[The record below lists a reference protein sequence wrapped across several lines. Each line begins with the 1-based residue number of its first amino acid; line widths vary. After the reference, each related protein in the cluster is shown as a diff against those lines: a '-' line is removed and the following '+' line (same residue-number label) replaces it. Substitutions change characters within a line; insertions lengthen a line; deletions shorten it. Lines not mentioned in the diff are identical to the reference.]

1 MIQWSHMWH
10 TSGEKQDPKRYMH
23 HNVHSKTKLFIIAKT
38 WRHNGT
44 NHRKE
49 WNNAIC
55 SNIEDLEIIIPS
67 EVSQNERKTNIIQ
80 HHLHVE
86 PKIWYK
92 STYLWN
98 KNRLTD
104 IENRLAVAKGK
115 GVGEGR
121 IGSLELAGT
130 NNKVLLYSTENYIQY
145 PVTNH
150 NGKECE
156 REYTH
161 VHITES
167 CCTEKINTF

>member
-1 MIQWSHMWH
+1 MDGPRDCHTKWSK
-10 TSGEKQDPKRYMH
+10 SEKQTPCH
-23 HNVHSKTKLFIIAKT
+23 LII
-38 WRHNGT
+38 RM
-44 NHRKE
+44 E
-49 WNNAIC
+49 
-55 SNIEDLEIIIPS
+55 S
-67 EVSQNERKTNIIQ
+67 
-80 HHLHVE
+80 
-86 PKIWYK
+86 KIWYK

>member
-1 MIQWSHMWH
+1 M
-10 TSGEKQDPKRYMH
+10 
-23 HNVHSKTKLFIIAKT
+23 
-38 WRHNGT
+38 
-44 NHRKE
+44 
-49 WNNAIC
+49 
-55 SNIEDLEIIIPS
+55 DLEIIIPS

-80 HHLHVE
+80 YHLYVE

-104 IENRLAVAKGK
+104 IENKLAGAKGK

-121 IGSLELAGT
+121 IGSVGLAEA
-130 NNKVLLYSTENYIQY
+130 NNKVLLYSTETYIQY
-145 PVTNH
+145 PAANH

-156 REYTH
+156 KEFTH

-167 CCTEKINTF
+167 CCTEKMNTTF